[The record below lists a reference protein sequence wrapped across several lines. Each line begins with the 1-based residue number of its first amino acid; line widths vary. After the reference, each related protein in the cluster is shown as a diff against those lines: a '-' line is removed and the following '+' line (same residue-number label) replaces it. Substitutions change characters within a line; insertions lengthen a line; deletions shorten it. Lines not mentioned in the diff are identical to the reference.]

1 MMSLLFGSALGFFL
15 VALFLFCWPAAYIA
29 GQKNRSMLT
38 WFFAGMLFGPMAVFM
53 VGFSP
58 ALPPEDSASP
68 MQPLA
73 PPTQP
78 TTQPGPQPAVKAQT
92 PHQTQD
98 TAPDSRSKLFC
109 PGCGEPL
116 PPDGAFCQGCG
127 RKAR

>member
-38 WFFAGMLFGPMAVFM
+38 WFFAGMLFGPMAVLM

-58 ALPPEDSASP
+58 ALPPEDGAGP

-73 PPTQP
+73 PTTQP
-78 TTQPGPQPAVKAQT
+78 TTQPTGNAQT
-92 PHQTQD
+92 PPQTQD
-98 TAPDSRSKLFC
+98 TAPAARPKPFC

>member
-1 MMSLLFGSALGFFL
+1 MLDLIFGSLLSFAL

-29 GQKNRSMLT
+29 GQKNRCMVT
-38 WFFAGMLFGPMAVFM
+38 WFFAGMLFGPMAVLM

-73 PPTQP
+73 PPV
-78 TTQPGPQPAVKAQT
+78 QPGPAPNHAQLAAPAAK
-92 PHQTQD
+92 P
-98 TAPDSRSKLFC
+98 KLFC

-127 RKAR
+127 RKAC

>member
-1 MMSLLFGSALGFFL
+1 MGAFLLGSYLGVIIL
-15 VALFLFCWPAAYIA
+15 VVFIFCWPAAYIA

-38 WFFAGMLFGPMAVFM
+38 WFFAGFLFGPMAVLM

-58 ALPPEDSASP
+58 ALPPEDDASP

-78 TTQPGPQPAVKAQT
+78 SAQPGTYAPTSPQAQN
-92 PHQTQD
+92 
-98 TAPDSRSKLFC
+98 TAPVARPKLFC

-116 PPDGAFCQGCG
+116 AADAVFCQGCG
-127 RKAR
+127 RKTH